1 MDAKRLWHPYVVT
14 QNQPQKGCHMPN
26 RRIPTRKAEEVLR
39 LGAQGKGALA
49 ARAGGGVSV
58 GIAPDRSTG

>member
-1 MDAKRLWHPYVVT
+1 
-14 QNQPQKGCHMPN
+14 MPN